1 MNPARLAPRPIPFHL
16 LEEITDGFSEER
28 KLGAGAYGS
37 VYMGQHKDG
46 EVIAVKKL
54 HSMPE
59 LNDQQFHKEYLNVAN
74 LNHPNI
80 VRFVG
85 YCNESRQEYVDY
97 KGKTI
102 LAEKQQMALC
112 FEYMC
117 NGNLDSCLQDES
129 SGPDW
134 YTRYTI
140 IKGICK
146 GLKYL
151 HELNPPFYH
160 LDLKP
165 ANILLDANM
174 TAKIADFGLSKFY
187 GSERTRV
194 TASAIGTFGYLP
206 PEYINHSLVSNK
218 LDIFSLGVIIIKIMT
233 GHVGYSLSAEMSSR
247 EFIDLVQW
255 KWRNRLK
262 GASTDEI
269 DSCAELVKTCMKIAL
284 NCVDADRHKRPT
296 IGDIIREL
304 DQMEIMTQFSQAL
317 TINPGLTSLDV
328 QEQSGLLEVH
338 PCQLRFPFFAPNK
351 SICPLRLNNNTDS
364 GVAFR
369 IIPEN
374 YVDGVNGIVP
384 PRSTQTCCLLMEKQ
398 PPANM
403 TEFVVTLESCIAHVD
418 IEDVDDNFLQE
429 VLEVTPGNKV
439 HKVTL
444 MAATSEVI
452 CRIGHESELTQID
465 LHPTEPWI
473 LACYQG
479 GGVAIWNYETQERV
493 ISLQTLANKDSFRC
507 TKFIAREHW
516 FLAGDWNG
524 WIHVRACDTTDE
536 VTKFQAHNDVV
547 ISLAAHP
554 SDPLL
559 VSSSVDHIKLW
570 NWEQNWKC
578 IRKLKAHSGYVE
590 KAVFNPKDDNIF
602 ASVGYDTN
610 LKIWKTSSPLAATVL
625 DCREIQLTLDYFHPG
640 GDRQYIVTGSATGK
654 ARIWDVK
661 TNTCIRQINELENN
675 CRCVGVLNC
684 FPDRE
689 LLLTSLEGNVIS
701 VYNFDTDGYEY
712 SIDFKLG
719 QIRNFSYVKGMK
731 SVAIG
736 FSGGIAIMEVD

>member
-1 MNPARLAPRPIPFHL
+1 MRRLQQALRGTQIGRPEDHCFHCWPSPFSSCQDMNPARLAPRPIPFHL

-80 VRFVG
+80 V
-85 YCNESRQEYVDY
+85 
-97 KGKTI
+97 
-102 LAEKQQMALC
+102 
-112 FEYMC
+112 
-117 NGNLDSCLQDES
+117 
-129 SGPDW
+129 
-134 YTRYTI
+134 
-140 IKGICK
+140 
-146 GLKYL
+146 
-151 HELNPPFYH
+151 
-160 LDLKP
+160 
-165 ANILLDANM
+165 
-174 TAKIADFGLSKFY
+174 
-187 GSERTRV
+187 
-194 TASAIGTFGYLP
+194 
-206 PEYINHSLVSNK
+206 
-218 LDIFSLGVIIIKIMT
+218 
-233 GHVGYSLSAEMSSR
+233 
-247 EFIDLVQW
+247 QW

-328 QEQSGLLEVH
+328 QNISRHFPLNLPQQEQSGLLEVH

-444 MAATSEVI
+444 MAATSE
-452 CRIGHESELTQID
+452 
-465 LHPTEPWI
+465 
-473 LACYQG
+473 G

-701 VYNFDTDGYEY
+701 VYNFDTDGLFFFLQLRVL
-712 SIDFKLG
+712 D
-719 QIRNFSYVKGMK
+719 
-731 SVAIG
+731 
-736 FSGGIAIMEVD
+736 